1 MESAPQEEVLAHVPY
16 HATRCCTRRPPAE
29 GSHYWCTDRP
39 EDKVAF
45 GVELEG
51 RAWVKEVELTVVG
64 ASHVEIRGAEGVET
78 QYRDARRIMKK
89 REVRDM
95 FAFKANTSPENRVV
109 LTPTDALDAQL
120 TYGCLFI
127 ALFNHWDPLVPLGV
141 KDLRI
146 VGACDTQN
154 CASQPHPPSLAP
166 TLSVYNP
173 HKPVAAWKAATA
185 VPDAVPKAAVAVPA
199 PMTQLPAVASQQPS
213 VLLCPPAAAPRPKP
227 VPAVPA
233 AAAAAAST
241 PAAVAPVAPRPTP
254 PQAAVAAAAA
264 SAAPPRAPAAFQG
277 SSFKTPGAQSAKA
290 AYLSAAA
297 AFDTGSADKAPPAP
311 LQATLPQLPQTLQQ
325 PSAPAPAAAKPV
337 QPQAGFTP
345 APFVPLGAAPA
356 PPCVAPPQPPPQQ
369 PAAVA
374 WNNPH
379 TYTAPPAPPQE
390 PPARMAFES
399 APAVPPP
406 TQKPLDGV
414 TVCRFCDLSSS
425 CVGGFLTF
433 SLISQ
438 ICLSGFVN
446 PERSQLRQAAL
457 SLGASFV
464 DDFRQGG
471 THLIAAFPDT
481 PKARDVAASGSG
493 FIVSAAWLREAVQKR
508 KRPDEA
514 PHALAPPAKKAK
526 KMYAVP

>member
-1 MESAPQEEVLAHVPY
+1 MASTPQEEVLAHVPY
-16 HATRCCTRRPPAE
+16 HATRSCTRRPPAE
-29 GSHYWCTDRP
+29 GSAYWCTDRP

-51 RAWVKEVELTVVG
+51 RAWVKEVALTVVG
-64 ASHVEIRGAEGVET
+64 ASHVEIRGAEGVGT

-109 LTPTDALDAQL
+109 LTPTEALDAQL

-185 VPDAVPKAAVAVPA
+185 AAAVPDAAVPKATVAVPE
-199 PMTQLPAVASQQPS
+199 PKTQPPAAVASQQPS
-213 VLLCPPAAAPRPKP
+213 VQRPPAAAPRPKP

-233 AAAAAAST
+233 AA
-241 PAAVAPVAPRPTP
+241 PAAPARATVAPVAAA
-254 PQAAVAAAAA
+254 AAVAA
-264 SAAPPRAPAAFQG
+264 SAAPPRAPAAFRS
-277 SSFKTPGAQSAKA
+277 SSFKTPEAQSAKA
-290 AYLSAAA
+290 AYLTAAA
-297 AFDTGSADKAPPAP
+297 AFETAVAEKAPPAP

-325 PSAPAPAAAKPV
+325 PPAPAPPVSKPV
-337 QPQAGFTP
+337 PPQAGFTP

-356 PPCVAPPQPPPQQ
+356 PPCVAPPQPQPPPPQQ
-369 PAAVA
+369 PAAAA
-374 WNNPH
+374 WHNTP
-379 TYTAPPAPPQE
+379 AQPPPPAPPQ
-390 PPARMAFES
+390 AAVHTFES
-399 APAVPPP
+399 APVPYAPP
-406 TQKPLDGV
+406 RTQKPLDGV
-414 TVCRFCDLSSS
+414 T
-425 CVGGFLTF
+425 
-433 SLISQ
+433 

-493 FIVSAAWLREAVQKR
+493 FIVSADWLREAVQNR
-508 KRPDEA
+508 KRPAEA
-514 PHALAPPAKKAK
+514 PHALAPPMKKK